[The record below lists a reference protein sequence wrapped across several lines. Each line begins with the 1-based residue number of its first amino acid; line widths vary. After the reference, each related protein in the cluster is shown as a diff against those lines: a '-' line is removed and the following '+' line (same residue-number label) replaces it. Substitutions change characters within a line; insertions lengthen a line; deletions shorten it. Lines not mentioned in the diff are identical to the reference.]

1 MPSADA
7 SAVAGKN
14 FHVEINEAAQGADVL
29 IVDIH
34 LVDAKKAVFVFFVV
48 HIRLF
53 FEFDF

>member
-53 FEFDF
+53 FEVDF